1 MKSGIRA
8 KTVKDEMTELIRDL
22 LIAQLGLAGVPQ
34 PDIRKIARCDMHRVN
49 RIVRLLKPKTK
60 GRAKS

>member
-1 MKSGIRA
+1 LRSGTRA

-22 LIAQLGLAGVPQ
+22 LIVELGLADVPQ

-60 GRAKS
+60 ARAKS

>member
-22 LIAQLGLAGVPQ
+22 LIAELGLAGVPQ